1 MSVVWNFLQIIAEGV
16 RGSSFRGDIA
26 IDDFKIFSGVSCQI
40 TPLSASPNA
49 PTTSAPLTTAAA
61 TTTPP
66 REFFYLIFLSFLSA
80 VMFCTFLKYPR
91 WCDKAGVLFDGLIG
105 CCTIAMLFN

>member
-16 RGSSFRGDIA
+16 RGFSFQGDIA

-49 PTTSAPLTTAAA
+49 PTTSAPLTTAGA
-61 TTTPP
+61 TTAPP
-66 REFFYLIFLSFLSA
+66 REFFI
-80 VMFCTFLKYPR
+80 
-91 WCDKAGVLFDGLIG
+91 
-105 CCTIAMLFN
+105 

>member
-49 PTTSAPLTTAAA
+49 PTTSAPLTTAGA

-66 REFFYLIFLSFLSA
+66 REFFI
-80 VMFCTFLKYPR
+80 
-91 WCDKAGVLFDGLIG
+91 
-105 CCTIAMLFN
+105 